1 MAKQK
6 KPTAKSV
13 KAGRF
18 VVGTSGFGKISAV
31 EGIRITPA
39 MKKRAADALAKGLT
53 AEEYRRM
60 IIRSYRKG

>member
-6 KPTAKSV
+6 KTIAKSA

-18 VVGTSGFGKISAV
+18 VLGSAGFGKINAV
-31 EGIRITPA
+31 EGIRMTPA
-39 MKKRAADALAKGLT
+39 MKKRAGDALAKKLT